1 MQILTQYQQIHA
13 DTSTYLHSC
22 PALQFQLEVCQCG
35 VTWNSPGHFKFRASA
50 YRIQVSYRSTARAA
64 AGTRAAAVGALAR
77 ARAALALKL
86 ASVTVHTGTVTMTA
100 GTTADTDHQA

>member
-35 VTWNSPGHFKFRASA
+35 VTSNSPGNDFRASA
-50 YRIQVSYRSTARAA
+50 YHRR
-64 AGTRAAAVGALAR
+64 
-77 ARAALALKL
+77 
-86 ASVTVHTGTVTMTA
+86 
-100 GTTADTDHQA
+100 TTASLEVEHWKWASKSTLD